1 MAINAMKCVHIGEMS
16 GVVEARQTAMTVCEV
31 QGFSAARA
39 GNVAIIVT
47 ELATNIVKH
56 AKEGD
61 LLIRPYNETEVSGIE
76 CLALD
81 RGQGIKDIAKSL
93 QDGYSTGA
101 SPGNG
106 LGAVRRLSST
116 FDLYSQPG
124 KGTAVLARINK
135 ESPAQE
141 SHSQRLL
148 LSSPLEIGVVC
159 LPVVLNEP
167 CGDGWDVIQL
177 RDRTVILVV
186 DGLGHGLE
194 ASEVPAEAIR
204 IFRKNPGGNP
214 VETLKILHAG
224 LKSTRGGAVAV
235 TVIDEGIG
243 TVTFAGAGNIS
254 GQIISGSGTRNMVSL
269 NGTAGVEIR
278 KFQAFSYLWETGALL
293 ILHSDGLT
301 SHWDMD
307 AYPGLARKH
316 PALIAGVLY
325 RDHTRGKDD
334 VTVIAVKRV
343 EVNT

>member
-1 MAINAMKCVHIGEMS
+1 MAINAMKCIHIGDMS
-16 GVVEARQTAMTVCEV
+16 GVVEARQTAMTVCEA
-31 QGFSAARA
+31 QGFGAERS
-39 GNVAIIVT
+39 GNVAIIIT
-47 ELATNIVKH
+47 ELATNLVKH
-56 AKEGD
+56 AGGGEC
-61 LLIRPYNETEVSGIE
+61 LLRPYTDGGVSGIE

-81 RGQGIKDIAKSL
+81 RGPGIKDIAKCL
-93 QDGYSTGA
+93 QDGYSTAG

-141 SHSQRLL
+141 LHSKHPRGMP
-148 LSSPLEIGVVC
+148 PLEIGVVC
-159 LPVVLNEP
+159 LPALPNEP
-167 CGDGWDVIQL
+167 CGDGWDVIRL
-177 RDRTVILVV
+177 PDRTIILVV

-194 ASEVPAEAIR
+194 ASEVPREAIP
-204 IFRKNPGGNP
+204 IFRKNPKGNP
-214 VETLKILHAG
+214 VEILEILHAS

-235 TVIDEGIG
+235 TVIDEGRG
-243 TVTFAGAGNIS
+243 TLRYSGAGNIA
-254 GQIISGSGTRNMVSL
+254 GQIISGSGTRSLVSL

-278 KFQAFSYLWETGALL
+278 KFQEFSYPWEPGALL

-307 AYPGLARKH
+307 TYPGLARKH
-316 PALIAGVLY
+316 PAIIAGVLY

-334 VTVIAVKRV
+334 VTVLTVKKI